1 MKKHDKTKLALLLTG
16 LILIILTY
24 FYYPNLDRNK
34 IFENQNVEENL
45 EDRLRNEQ
53 STAFENVN
61 YDGIYDLNKPFTIQA
76 ETAYIL
82 KDETE
87 IVYMN
92 NMHVIM
98 NLSNGGVV
106 NITSA
111 KGRFNKE
118 TYDCFFEEDVKATD
132 GETEIFAEN
141 LDLLAT
147 KNFIE
152 AYNDVRLIYT
162 RGSLKADIIN
172 YDFETKRFKVSMFDD
187 KTVKMKVIKWSI
199 QKNSES

>member
-1 MKKHDKTKLALLLTG
+1 MTKQDKTKLALVLTG

-24 FYYPNLDRNK
+24 FYYPSLDRS
-34 IFENQNVEENL
+34 IVLENQDLKENL
-45 EDRLRNEQ
+45 EDELDDKQ
-53 STAFENVN
+53 STFFENVN
-61 YDGIYDLNKPFTIQA
+61 YDGIYDLDKPFTIEA

-92 NMHVIM
+92 NMHVVM
-98 NLSNGGVV
+98 YLSNGGVV

-111 KGRFNKE
+111 KGRFNKM
-118 TYDCFFEEDVKATD
+118 TYDCFFEKDVKATD

-147 KNFIE
+147 QNSIE
-152 AYNDVRLIYT
+152 AYNNVEVIDVK
-162 RGSLKADIIN
+162 GSLKADIIN
-172 YDFETKRFKVSMFDD
+172 YDFETKNFKVSMFGD
-187 KTVKMKVIKWSI
+187 KTVKMKVIQWLI
-199 QKNSES
+199 QKNLEL

>member
-1 MKKHDKTKLALLLTG
+1 MTKQDKTKLALVLTG

-24 FYYPNLDRNK
+24 FYYPSLDRS
-34 IFENQNVEENL
+34 IVLENQDLKENL
-45 EDRLRNEQ
+45 EDELDDKQ
-53 STAFENVN
+53 STFFENVN
-61 YDGIYDLNKPFTIQA
+61 YDGIYDLDKPFTIEA

-92 NMHVIM
+92 NMHVVM
-98 NLSNGGVV
+98 YLSNGGVV

-111 KGRFNKE
+111 KGRFNKM
-118 TYDCFFEEDVKATD
+118 TYDCFFEKDVKATD

-147 KNFIE
+147 QNSIE
-152 AYNDVRLIYT
+152 AYNNVEVIDVK
-162 RGSLKADIIN
+162 GSLKADIIN
-172 YDFETKRFKVSMFDD
+172 YDFETKNFKVSMFGD
-187 KTVKMKVIKWSI
+187 KTVKMKVI
-199 QKNSES
+199 Q